1 MPQKKKFIGVF
12 DSGFGGLTI
21 LRGLVKA
28 LPEYDYL
35 YLGDSARAPYGSRS
49 QETIYEFT
57 RQAVD
62 FLFAHDCE
70 LVILACNTA
79 SSEALRRIQQEHLPQ
94 VHPGKKVLGVII
106 PAAEA
111 ATEKTGTEKI
121 GVIATE
127 STVTSRAFVRELKKL
142 DPAVTV
148 FQNPCPLLVP
158 IIEAG
163 EHRSEITDVLLRKYL
178 APLLRKNIDTLI
190 LGCTHYEILK
200 RKIQTIAGKNVIII
214 SESTVVAKKLR
225 DYLNR
230 HPEIEQRLGKKGRCH
245 FYSTDRTEKFTR
257 LGSQFFGAPITVRSA
272 HID

>member
-1 MPQKKKFIGVF
+1 MPQRKKFIGVF

-21 LRGLVKA
+21 LRGLIKE

-49 QETIYEFT
+49 QEVIYEFT

-70 LVILACNTA
+70 LIILACNTA

-94 VHPGKKVLGVII
+94 FHPNKKVLGVII

-111 ATEKTGTEKI
+111 AIEKTNAEKI

-127 STVTSRAFVRELKKL
+127 STVASQAFVRELHKL
-142 DPAVTV
+142 DPSVDV

-158 IIEAG
+158 IIESG
-163 EHRSEITDVLLRKYL
+163 EHHSAMTDTLLQKYL
-178 APLLRKNIDTLI
+178 APLLKKNIDTLI

-200 RKIQTIAGKNVIII
+200 RKIQMIVGKNVTVI
-214 SESTVVAKKLR
+214 SESTVVANKLR
-225 DYLNR
+225 DYLVR
-230 HPEIEQRLGKKGRCH
+230 HPEVEQKLCKKHQRQ
-245 FYSTDRTEKFTR
+245 FYSTDRTEKFTA
-257 LGSQFFGAPITVRSA
+257 LGSQFFGAPITVHQA

>member
-1 MPQKKKFIGVF
+1 MPQKKKCIGVF

-49 QETIYEFT
+49 QENIYTFT

-70 LVILACNTA
+70 VIILACNTA

-94 VHPGKKVLGVII
+94 FHPGKKVLGVII
-106 PAAEA
+106 PAAEV
-111 ATEKTGTEKI
+111 ATQKSTGQKI
-121 GVIATE
+121 GIIATE
-127 STVTSRAFVRELKKL
+127 ATVASQAFVRELTKL
-142 DPAVTV
+142 DPSVTV

-163 EHRSEITDVLLRKYL
+163 EHRLEMTDALLQKYL
-178 APLLRKNIDTLI
+178 APLLKKNIDTLI

-200 RKIQTIAGKNVIII
+200 RRIQAIAGKNVGII
-214 SESTVVAKKLR
+214 SESTVVAQKLR
-225 DYLNR
+225 NYLNR
-230 HPEIEQRLGKKGRCH
+230 HPEIEQQLGKNGWRH

-257 LGSQFFGAPITVRSA
+257 LGSQFFGTPITVRPA